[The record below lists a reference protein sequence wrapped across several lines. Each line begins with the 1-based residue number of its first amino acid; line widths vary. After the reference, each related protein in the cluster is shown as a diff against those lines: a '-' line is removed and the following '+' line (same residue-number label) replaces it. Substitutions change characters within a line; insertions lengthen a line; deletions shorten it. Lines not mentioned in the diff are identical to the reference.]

1 MSRRL
6 VFGAVSR
13 QRLVG
18 LSPIGIVN
26 GREVFPIAGAEDD
39 DDSTASGDDADDDQD
54 DDDDDSKDDDADD
67 SAKDDDKAKSRRSRT
82 NSRSSDFNRLKRER
96 NQLLREKSEREK
108 AEREA
113 ALKEKPEIE
122 RAKAER
128 DDAVGERDKLR
139 EQVADMSVQ
148 LEIIKSSRKKF
159 DWNDIEDVLNDRTVR
174 KAIEI
179 GEDGEVT
186 GVTEALKDLAKRKP
200 HFLAKSSEEDGK
212 NGKNDNGRQA
222 TGAGNGNGKSGGN
235 PGSGNGDNRAVD
247 RERLNAAYPALA
259 RLPQ

>member
-39 DDSTASGDDADDDQD
+39 DDSATPGDEPDENDDD
-54 DDDDDSKDDDADD
+54 DDDDDS
-67 SAKDDDKAKSRRSRT
+67 DDDKDDKPAARSKRSVRNSRT
-82 NSRSSDFNRLKRER
+82 SEFNRLKRER
-96 NQLLREKSEREK
+96 NALLREKQEREK
-108 AEREA
+108 AAREA

-128 DDAVGERDKLR
+128 DDATKERDELR
-139 EQVADMSVQ
+139 ERLSSASVE
-148 LEIIKSSRKKF
+148 LEIIKYSRNKY
-159 DWNDIEDVLNDRTVR
+159 DWADIEDVLNDRTVR

-179 GEDGEVT
+179 GEDGEIT
-186 GVTEALKDLAKRKP
+186 GVSEALKDLAKRKP
-200 HFLAKSSEEDGK
+200 HFLVKPSEEDDK
-212 NGKNDNGRQA
+212 NGKNDNGRKTAA
-222 TGAGNGNGKSGGN
+222 TSASNGNGKSGGN
-235 PGSGNGDNRAVD
+235 PGSGNGDNLAVD